1 MYQKEMLNFVI
12 LLIYFCMAGLSNTYS
27 LLIVKDYKD
36 INTSDSN
43 KVLKYYFVFEIVDS
57 KVKNNNDK

>member
-1 MYQKEMLNFVI
+1 MYQKEMMNLFI
-12 LLIYFCMAGLSNTYS
+12 LLIYFDMAGLSNTYS

-36 INTSDSN
+36 INTSDLN